1 MKELIRSLKSALAGR
16 KNVSRLQKRFAE
28 VEDFRGLDY
37 ERIVGKIGARA
48 NKTQLRD
55 DGQTARTWLE
65 ENYSI
70 TLLFNGTGIC
80 LGVEEERS

>member
-1 MKELIRSLKSALAGR
+1 MKRLIRSLRLALVG
-16 KNVSRLQKRFAE
+16 KNVPRLQKRFAE

-37 ERIVGKIGARA
+37 EYIVGRVGARA
-48 NKTQLRD
+48 SNTQLRN

>member
-1 MKELIRSLKSALAGR
+1 MKRLIRSLRLALVG

-37 ERIVGKIGARA
+37 ECIVGRVGERA
-48 NKTQLRD
+48 DRTQIRD
-55 DGQTARTWLE
+55 NGQTARTWLE

>member
-1 MKELIRSLKSALAGR
+1 MKRLIRSLKLALAG
-16 KNVSRLQKRFAE
+16 KNLSRLQKRFAE

-37 ERIVGKIGARA
+37 ECIVGRVGARA
-48 NKTQLRD
+48 NETQLRN